1 MLKMLND
8 FLRSNR
14 YSSLRDAYVKMT
26 EKSQKLRQGGNYDW
40 DAIDTEKI

>member
-1 MLKMLND
+1 MLND